1 MNYFLVL
8 SEINR
13 YFQEVSS
20 LDTKL
25 MASAA
30 ACDDNCYNSIFPI
43 LSEEIIPDYYENNFR
58 NDTEFGRDE
67 IEYEAKQ
74 RRYHY
79 DVIENGEDG
88 NEDCE
93 INITIAGE
101 TFVLQT
107 DKWKRIFP
115 DVVLGKSYR
124 ITAPEIYIDDM
135 FNMFEELVQVK
146 YALRGLISIYLSC
159 IGSNVDSV
167 QLKEALSFSLFTGG
181 NIGNLYSYEYDDL
194 LALVSFIQNEG
205 KGLEEWLEDCIFDGI
220 PVLGAAEF
228 RNYCNE
234 IVADCKRN
242 LKVEQVASK
251 STAYALVQTAMEGFP
266 RANDIQYTCFSNG
279 TLLLAPYRK
288 TGAILGFVNYSE
300 LPRLNDIIRA
310 IATFND
316 DQVDALPEGF
326 ILLKDWDRHV
336 FALNSPTFATR
347 KDL

>member
-8 SEINR
+8 SEINK
-13 YFQEVSS
+13 YFQRVSS

-25 MASAA
+25 MASAY
-30 ACDDNCYNSIFPI
+30 ACDNQCYDSILQI
-43 LSEEIIPDYYENNFR
+43 LSEEIIPDYFENNYR
-58 NDTEFGRDE
+58 NDTGFGRDE

-79 DVIENGEDG
+79 DVIEKTNGEDG

-101 TFVLQT
+101 TFVVQT
-107 DKWKRIFP
+107 DKWKKIFL
-115 DVVLGKSYR
+115 DVVLGNSYH
-124 ITAPEIYIDDM
+124 ITAPKIYIDDM

-159 IGSNVDSV
+159 IGSNVDSGE
-167 QLKEALSFSLFTGG
+167 LRNALCFKLFTGG
-181 NIGNLYSYEYDDL
+181 ITSNYSYEYDGL
-194 LALVSFIQNEG
+194 LTLVSVIQNDGNDMEEVLEYFERLL
-205 KGLEEWLEDCIFDGI
+205 GLNNGI
-220 PVLGAAEF
+220 PVLGAAEY

-251 STAYALVQTAMEGFP
+251 STAYAIVQIAAEGFP
-266 RANDIQYTCFSNG
+266 GANNIEYTCFSNG

-288 TGAILGFVNYSE
+288 TGAILGFVKYTE
-300 LPRLNDIIRA
+300 LPRLYDIIRA
-310 IATFND
+310 IASFND
-316 DQVDALPEGF
+316 DNAGSLPEGF
-326 ILLKDWDRHV
+326 IILK
-336 FALNSPTFATR
+336 
-347 KDL
+347 